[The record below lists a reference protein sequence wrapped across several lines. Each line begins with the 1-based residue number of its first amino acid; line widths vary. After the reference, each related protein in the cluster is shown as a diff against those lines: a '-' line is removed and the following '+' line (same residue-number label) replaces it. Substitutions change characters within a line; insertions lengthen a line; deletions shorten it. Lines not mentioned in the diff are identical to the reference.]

1 MDHSRCFRRSLLVKL
16 LIGASLP
23 LGIEACLTM
32 EERCFSWNE
41 AACPSRDEA
50 INHIPHACDEV
61 VNSVDSNAAREG
73 DECCYNVTIEHDDKC
88 VMEGR
93 PLAIGGRHVVA
104 RTRRGDGWLD
114 AVRAPRLDH
123 LSPAERAERARRW
136 TDAALAEHASIASF
150 SRHSLE
156 LMALG
161 APRELI
167 EAAQRAALDEVA
179 HARASFA
186 LASAYAG
193 YAIEPGP
200 LPLPNLLSLHDRLE
214 DFAVATLLEGCINE
228 TLALVVAAEELATAD
243 DPAVSGV
250 LERIIAEET
259 EHSLLAWKTLQWACS
274 VGGHSVK
281 RAVARA
287 AERALSCDDT
297 DITRERGIREVVRP
311 CLDALLTV

>member
-1 MDHSRCFRRSLLVKL
+1 M
-16 LIGASLP
+16 GASLP

-32 EERCFSWNE
+32 EERCFSSSE
-41 AACPSRDEA
+41 ATCPSRDEA
-50 INHIPHACDEV
+50 IHRIPHDCDEV
-61 VNSVDSNAAREG
+61 VKSVDSNAVRDG
-73 DECCYNVTIEHDDKC
+73 DECCYDVTIEHDDKC

-93 PLAIGGRHVVA
+93 PLAIDGRHVVA
-104 RTRRGDGWLD
+104 RTRRGDGWRD
-114 AVRAPRLDH
+114 TIRAPRLEH
-123 LSPAERAERARRW
+123 LSAEERAARARRW

-150 SRHSLE
+150 SRHALE

-161 APRELI
+161 APRELV
-167 EAAQRAALDEVA
+167 EWAQRAALDEVA

-193 YAIEPGP
+193 HDIEPGP

-228 TLALVVAAEELATAD
+228 TLALVVAAEELACAD
-243 DPAVSGV
+243 DPAVCAV

-259 EHSLLAWKTLQWACS
+259 EHSLLAWKTLRWACS
-274 VGGHSVK
+274 AGDNSVK

-287 AERALSCDDT
+287 AQRALVCDET
-297 DITRERGIREVVRP
+297 DVTRERGIREVVRP
-311 CLDALLTV
+311 CLEALLTV